1 MCSSDLEQH
10 PLLLANFFAQGE
22 ALMNGKPDP
31 AAPYAA
37 VPGNRPSTSI
47 LLEELDAKHLGMLL
61 ALYEHKVFVQSVIWN
76 LNAFDQWGVALG
88 KQVADRILPTLTA
101 SAPAT
106 AFDASTNGL
115 INYYRANR

>member
-1 MCSSDLEQH
+1 
-10 PLLLANFFAQGE
+10 
-22 ALMNGKPDP
+22 
-31 AAPYAA
+31 
-37 VPGNRPSTSI
+37 
-47 LLEELDAKHLGMLL
+47 MLL